1 METSWYSDY
10 TPAGTLGPAQ
20 ARYVAG
26 MQPQMDVH
34 GANAFD
40 SSGYAEVGV
49 VSTHTPA
56 PFRTGQPDVYDA
68 IESAAYTS
76 LGEAW
81 GTSAPAWGTGAPS
94 GSGAP
99 GLDYELGT
107 VSEIYDA
114 RRVSCANCK
123 WVLEDKDWCCKN
135 NCNDADGESYRRA
148 YVCADPSDASGRL
161 TSACAVDTA
170 CRQDSMPLLCTQDR
184 LQELQQMDTR
194 ADAACSG
201 PWGTPE
207 PSEWGTPAPSA
218 WGTPAPTAWG
228 TPAPSAWGTSAPTAW
243 GTPAPSAWGTPAAT
257 AWGTPA
263 PSAWGTP
270 APLTTP
276 WSTSAATPWGSARP
290 VAT

>member
-26 MQPQMDVH
+26 MQPQMDVY

-40 SSGYAEVGV
+40 SSGFAEVGV
-49 VSTHTPA
+49 VGTRTPA
-56 PFRTGQPDVYDA
+56 PVRTGQPDVYDA
-68 IESAAYTS
+68 KESAAYTS

-81 GTSAPAWGTGAPS
+81 GTPAPAWGTGAPS
-94 GSGAP
+94 GAP
-99 GLDYELGT
+99 GLGDYEQGT

-114 RRVSCANCK
+114 RRVSCTNCK

-170 CRQDSMPLLCTQDR
+170 CRRDSMPLLCTQDR
-184 LQELQQMDTR
+184 LDELQQMDTR

-201 PWGTPE
+201 PWGTPAPSAWGTPA

-218 WGTPAPTAWG
+218 WGTAATTAWG
-228 TPAPSAWGTSAPTAW
+228 TPAPSAWS
-243 GTPAPSAWGTPAAT
+243 
-257 AWGTPA
+257 
-263 PSAWGTP
+263 

-276 WSTSAATPWGSARP
+276 WGTSAATPWGSARP